1 MEVNDPYVTFL
12 TSEGE
17 FLRARKMDRVYSIG
31 EEIDFFPVTDYLQ
44 STPTASF
51 KNFFTLKKG
60 WIALA
65 VLLISVG
72 SFIPVYQS
80 NKAYAYMSIDTS
92 TSIEMGLNK
101 DMQVVELKGFNKEA
115 EKIISKLDWKKMDVS
130 ELTTMILTELKED
143 GYITQAEPV
152 LISTVKTDELKENG
166 LVKLEENIKQIKEK
180 VDKNIIE
187 VDMYTSTQEEVEK
200 AQDSGV
206 PVGLYHKN
214 KNNTAKDKKS
224 QEKVKRTKVEKVNQT
239 DMTPSESSSP
249 TALPPGQQMKQEQ
262 DNNHSNNNHS
272 NNNQQVYQNQS
283 ENIPNNQPIPA
294 EQGNGKQAAPGL
306 NKDGNDKHEQNQG
319 NHRETNKQDNQ
330 QHNKPPKTNKQEK
343 NSK

>member
-17 FLRARKMDRVYSIG
+17 FLRARKLDRVYSIG

-115 EKIISKLDWKKMDVS
+115 EKIISKIDWKKMDVS

-152 LISTVKTDELKENG
+152 LISTVKTDKLKENG
-166 LVKLEENIKQIKEK
+166 LVKLEENIKQIKET

-187 VDMYTSTQEEVEK
+187 VNMYTSTQEEVEK

-214 KNNTAKDKKS
+214 KNKNNSAKDKES
-224 QEKVKRTKVEKVNQT
+224 EEKVKRTKVEKVNQT
-239 DMTPSESSSP
+239 DTTPSESSST
-249 TALPPGQQMKQEQ
+249 TALPPGQQKKQEQ
-262 DNNHSNNNHS
+262 DNNLL
-272 NNNQQVYQNQS
+272 NNNQQVNQNQS
-283 ENIPNNQPIPA
+283 ETIPNSQPLPA
-294 EQGNGKQAAPGL
+294 EQGNGNQAAPGL
-306 NKDGNDKHEQNQG
+306 NKDGNDKHEQNQW
-319 NHRETNKQDNQ
+319 NHRQTNKQDKQ
-330 QHNKPPKTNKQEK
+330 QHNKQPQTNNHGK